1 MSDLALRGA
10 SSSKLLLSYKS
21 TSQSGSFPSALC
33 NVLGSSLGVCNCS
46 LGHGHSCLALQ
57 ENTHGCN
64 AYMLQRYHE
73 FFEFVGLSGLDIA
86 RITHIVRRCRS
97 FQRRLRLRRLR
108 WNTALLYP
116 LAHLSTCAVGGAHT
130 LNARVTHIRYPR
142 SPTPTL
148 SPIHTKATYKRTLAL
163 SDSMQCANDTF
174 LLSVIFTSDLALL
187 IVLITRRDNSHVCV
201 MIIKLESFCRECV
214 RCMWREVNLIS

>member
-1 MSDLALRGA
+1 
-10 SSSKLLLSYKS
+10 
-21 TSQSGSFPSALC
+21 
-33 NVLGSSLGVCNCS
+33 
-46 LGHGHSCLALQ
+46 
-57 ENTHGCN
+57 
-64 AYMLQRYHE
+64 MLQRYHE
-73 FFEFVGLSGLDIA
+73 FFEFVGLSGLDVA
-86 RITHIVRRCRS
+86 TVTRIVRRCRS
-97 FQRRLRLRRLR
+97 FQRRRRLFRLRLHRLR

-116 LAHLSTCAVGGAHT
+116 LAHLSTCAVGGTHT
-130 LNARVTHIRYPR
+130 LNARVTHIRDPR
-142 SPTPTL
+142 SLTPTL